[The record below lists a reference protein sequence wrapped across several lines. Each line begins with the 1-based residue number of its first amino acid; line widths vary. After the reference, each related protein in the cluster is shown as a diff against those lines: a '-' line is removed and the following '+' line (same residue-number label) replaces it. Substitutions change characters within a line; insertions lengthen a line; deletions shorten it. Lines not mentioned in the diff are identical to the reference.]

1 MPPKEPRVPKG
12 PLERR
17 NKSRIMVDIGI
28 DLLSQS
34 FSTPTA
40 NSPNEANNVTIK
52 ANEANKA
59 NNFGNQAKHARITP
73 NTSNTVHQTSKQ
85 VKKTRLANADAQTQQ
100 AFHFLDQT
108 CQHKQ
113 ALPMKKQPRTQT
125 RHSKTQTMQSHSNK
139 ATANRCQHKCP
150 QNDQTIR
157 SQIHDYAVHA

>member
-85 VKKTRLANADAQTQQ
+85 VKKNTTCKRRRTNTASVSFSRPNMSTQASFANEKTTSNADQT
-100 AFHFLDQT
+100 
-108 CQHKQ
+108 
-113 ALPMKKQPRTQT
+113 
-125 RHSKTQTMQSHSNK
+125 
-139 ATANRCQHKCP
+139 
-150 QNDQTIR
+150 
-157 SQIHDYAVHA
+157 